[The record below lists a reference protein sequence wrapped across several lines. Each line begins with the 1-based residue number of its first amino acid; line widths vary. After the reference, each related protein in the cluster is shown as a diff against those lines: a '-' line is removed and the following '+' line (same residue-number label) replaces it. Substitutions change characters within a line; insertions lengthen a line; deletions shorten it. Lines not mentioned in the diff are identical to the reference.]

1 MDDSTPCLLARGP
14 LAREMRILMING
26 KTFQFLDSPEPDR
39 LVKAVN
45 HWQRPAMPERLNAL
59 IENAEEKDFW
69 NRCRQL
75 KGKLKDVINVRARS
89 RFEKLLVDWIYVL
102 IRLNIKRGRI
112 YKLTEVLDNGKA
124 DCLGYAKLF
133 TVLGRCC
140 GLDLGV
146 VEVITDIR
154 GMNVPHTVT
163 LVRLAGGSRQIVDF
177 WYGSTNIHHQ
187 RLGMNVKRGNKWQIE
202 DIDYESIR
210 EAEDI
215 SYLPDYAV
223 NAITLYIEGN
233 RSLKAGDYAGALKQ
247 YTRAIQIYPVNARVF
262 YNRAIAYEHLGYPE
276 KAREDYARAL
286 LDESSTSR
294 TLATQPEDIV
304 DLIRLDEEK
313 VPELGQ
319 QIFLLHHGFVTGRK
333 LAPSKIAR
341 RLKLTPE
348 KIKDILDSISKLR

>member
-1 MDDSTPCLLARGP
+1 
-14 LAREMRILMING
+14 MING
-26 KTFQFLDSPEPDR
+26 KTVQFLDSPRPDR
-39 LVKAVN
+39 LVGAVN
-45 HWQRPAMPERLNAL
+45 EWQRLVLPERLNTIL
-59 IENAEEKDFW
+59 EKTEEKDLW
-69 NRCRQL
+69 NRFLCL
-75 KGKLKDVINVRARS
+75 KEKLKEENYVRARS
-89 RFEKLLVDWIYVL
+89 RFEKPLVEWIYAS

-112 YKLTEVLDNGKA
+112 YKLTEVLDTGKA

-163 LVRLAGGSRQIVDF
+163 LVRLTEGRRQIVDF
-177 WYGSTNIHHQ
+177 WYGSTNIQHK
-187 RLGMNVKRGNKWQIE
+187 RLGLNVKRGNKWQIE
-202 DIDYESIR
+202 DIDYESIK

-215 SYLPDYAV
+215 SYLPDYAA
-223 NAITLYIEGN
+223 NAITLYVEGN
-233 RSLKAGDYAGALKQ
+233 RYLKAGDYAGSLKQ

-262 YNRAIAYEHLGYPE
+262 YNRAIAYEYLGYPE

-294 TLATQPEDIV
+294 TLATQPEDIE

-313 VPELGQ
+313 IPELEQ
-319 QIFLLHHGFVTGRK
+319 QVFLLHQGFVTGRK
-333 LAPSKIAR
+333 LVPSKIAR

-348 KIKDILDSISKLR
+348 KIKDILDAINKLR